1 MFQSGSQNYTD
12 YDIQQIDVESVGDQD
27 ECYDPDF

>member
-1 MFQSGSQNYTD
+1 MCQSGSQNY